1 MTRSW
6 LTRDSRGVDM
16 IIVTGSIL
24 ARVDTFD
31 DVRRSCLDHVER
43 SKAFARAQEFDFRRR
58 LDLDV
63 QQGRF
68 VGRHI
73 GKGRFHGGCLGVID
87 GLKILV
93 DRIRRRLGVLIDDE
107 LYSGLRHFNRYG
119 INDHGM
125 TLLGQTLSGADLRFV
140 KRLG

>member
-1 MTRSW
+1 MLAWVLLVANMPSTPRS
-6 LTRDSRGVDM
+6 
-16 IIVTGSIL
+16 
-24 ARVDTFD
+24 
-31 DVRRSCLDHVER
+31 
-43 SKAFARAQEFDFRRR
+43 
-58 LDLDV
+58 DLDV

-73 GKGRFHGGCLGVID
+73 RKGRFHGGCLGVID

-93 DRIRRRLGVLIDDE
+93 DRRRWRLGVLIDDE

>member
-43 SKAFARAQEFDFRRR
+43 SKAFDVARRS
-58 LDLDV
+58 LTS
-63 QQGRF
+63 
-68 VGRHI
+68 
-73 GKGRFHGGCLGVID
+73 GV
-87 GLKILV
+87 
-93 DRIRRRLGVLIDDE
+93 
-107 LYSGLRHFNRYG
+107 
-119 INDHGM
+119 
-125 TLLGQTLSGADLRFV
+125 A
-140 KRLG
+140 